1 LQDARFIV
9 AKPDLSALENPIWNS
24 LNGPHA
30 KFAIGAGKAK
40 RYQPQVSI
48 FFAVADQSDA
58 SFRDLHD
65 LAGKDG
71 VARMLS
77 PTLKVERPGWKQT
90 FGKEVMQMV
99 WERPSP
105 PVPAPEIV
113 RLNDSDVPEMTALVE
128 ATKPGPW
135 APRTIEM
142 GNYYGIKVDGKL
154 AAMTGERMRMP
165 GLTEVS
171 AIAVWPEFRGRG
183 YAQKLAHHV
192 ASSIVARGETAF
204 LHLFADNVPA
214 RTLYEKMGFV
224 ARPYQLNFVFLEPV

>member
-1 LQDARFIV
+1 LATT
-9 AKPDLSALENPIWNS
+9 DLSALNNPIWHS
-24 LNGPHA
+24 LIGPHA
-30 KFAIGAGKAK
+30 KFAIGNGQA
-40 RYQPQVSI
+40 RCYQPQV
-48 FFAVADQSDA
+48 AVFYATAEPSDA
-58 SFRDLHD
+58 AFRDLRALTGD
-65 LAGKDG
+65 QGI
-71 VARMLS
+71 ARMLS
-77 PTLKVERPGWKQT
+77 PTLKVERSGWKQT

-105 PVPAPEIV
+105 PVTAPEIV
-113 RLNDSDVPEMTALVE
+113 RLGERDVPEMTALVE

-224 ARPYQLNFVFLEPV
+224 ARPYQLNFVFLEPA

>member
-1 LQDARFIV
+1 VVKA
-9 AKPDLSALENPIWNS
+9 DLSQLDNPIWHS

-30 KFAIGAGKAK
+30 KFAEGRGQAR
-40 RYQPQVSI
+40 RYDPHVAV
-48 FFAVADQSDA
+48 FYAVAEQSDA
-58 SFRDLHD
+58 AFRDLRE

-71 VARMLS
+71 IARMLS
-77 PTLKVERPGWKQT
+77 PTLKVERPGWKQS

-99 WERPSP
+99 WERPA
-105 PVPAPEIV
+105 PAPNVPEIV
-113 RLNDSDVPEMTALVE
+113 KLNDRDVPEMTALVE

-135 APRTIEM
+135 ARRTIEM
-142 GNYYGIKVDGKL
+142 GNYFGIKVDGKI

-192 ASSIVARGETAF
+192 ASAIVARGETAF
-204 LHLFADNVPA
+204 LHLFADNTPA
-214 RTLYEKMGFV
+214 RTLYEKLGFV
-224 ARPYQLNFVFLEPV
+224 ARSHQLYFVFLEPA